1 MIIKWVKIFP
11 VPSMWALSPAA
22 LNVCTVLNLCWGCF
36 FVTVAPVVLFR
47 GLILT
52 FGFSN
57 AKSVRYL
64 FHAHLAKC
72 RVGRTARLGER
83 GDSLLF
89 LQPVEIDYLDELKR
103 HGVLLTEY
111 PLLKLLDSMPFYGRN
126 PNVKKFVSLETH
138 HWVLS
143 LQKPLESFVI
153 TEVRFPLP
161 IHVLFSF
168 NVCKIVVFFLL

>member
-1 MIIKWVKIFP
+1 MGVGEDLSCIKYVR
-11 VPSMWALSPAA
+11 ALSPSA
-22 LNVCTVLNLCWGCF
+22 LNLCTVLNFCWGCF
-36 FVTVAPVVLFR
+36 LHKCSSCGVIQRVGTWFWV
-47 GLILT
+47 
-52 FGFSN
+52 FSN

-126 PNVKKFVSLETH
+126 PNVKKFVSLEMH

-143 LQKPLESFVI
+143 LQKALESFVI
-153 TEVRFPLP
+153 SEVSFPLKFMY
-161 IHVLFSF
+161 I
-168 NVCKIVVFFLL
+168 FLSMCTSS